1 MVRNKQPPQ
10 QLNEIQQRRAQWNL
24 IDGAGPADNPRGNGD
39 AEAGQEDDA
48 HPRDDG
54 DDIALLLNNELID
67 DDDDDADFIPGALGD
82 PALRPREVRWGRFAQ
97 VRYEDGEDE
106 FVDEFDD
113 DVAYLPRRRERAV
126 REEVNYG
133 DFKNVLNKSQ
143 FYAKVFKK
151 NKDSVVSPR
160 KERDNSYFCNFGN
173 ISFKLK
179 DKVTCEDLHQ
189 IPSSE
194 FWVYVTLEANSSA
207 LYFEWSSGESPKK
220 SKQRKKPADNFRH
233 YMIEGVLNAELWQG
247 LSTQRYFDLKL
258 ESFDDVSNEMTLS
271 VFLKKGGLSELKHP
285 SDNIQCNESLGA
297 VVSYFFGVHMF
308 AYTGTKNLKHDVE
321 DLFTAVKHWHA
332 DKEYCSIDVQHPS
345 LIPQLRPY
353 QKAAVKWMLHQE
365 KFGQVKNGVDSSSD
379 VHCLFVAITSKDNV
393 TLYFNRYGGFLV
405 KDKPLAVLPTPGGI
419 LADEMGLGKTVEVL
433 SCMLCHPR
441 QNIKKPDYQ
450 EPINIESRKT
460 SNGRKSSKRLTGN
473 DIFTL
478 DGVPEEE
485 EEEEV
490 KGNVDCFLKDSKT
503 EHITEDSKTEHITE
517 DSKTE
522 HMEDSKNEL
531 VSMDSNMTD
540 VTGEM
545 QNFKRTRNSKR
556 KTTASQVKKDSRS
569 PENRIKVHIPKREKE
584 DDDKLNKTRRPKTR
598 AAKFCSGYVSLD
610 DDDDKDSDNNYEPPE
625 KKKCIKKTRTKK
637 TAFNV
642 EQEISDCT
650 YWSSIESAIVKECWD
665 GRVKDYKK
673 EGSFK
678 DFCKFLRTRKKDPYY
693 MMSLR
698 EKLQIQYNISMAK
711 YSAREVVTR
720 KTIQGFF
727 DTKVAQKSY
736 FECLCGS
743 AETEIRDE
751 KFRVQCS
758 VCSLWQHADC
768 VQYDVTDPYR
778 GVYICPHCWTQEK
791 PVVSGATLIV
801 TPSSISYQWVN
812 EIMKH
817 LKHKAIRM
825 LVYKGVSTQGYMQ
838 PLYLANFD
846 IVITTYETLSRELNY
861 VDLPHSNSQMGRRF
875 RHPKRFMATPSPL
888 PCVEWWRVCLDEA
901 QMVECTTNK
910 TAEMALR
917 LAATNRWCVTG
928 TPVQKTVNELQG
940 LLMFLGV
947 DPYWVAQWWNRCLFL
962 PYCHGVK
969 EQLHNLVA
977 QYMWRNA
984 KKDVIHQIDIP
995 QQVEEVHWLSF
1006 TRVEEHFYQRLHAEC
1021 SYDAQQRLKKFTDI
1035 KTKLSSLDRP
1045 TLNSLLHP
1053 LLKLRQACN
1062 HPQVVKGQFLS
1073 MNRKTMT
1080 MEMLLENLI
1089 KKTKLETEEAHR
1101 LLISSM
1107 NGLAGV
1113 HIIQEEWSQ
1122 AVEMY
1127 RAVLRSIQEHANI
1140 KTDSLQRLHTL
1151 HNLAEV
1157 LEAGHS
1163 NIEPTLRDSSLREES
1178 ETIRKRYLQHYPQQ
1192 VAAADLECTQNSKA
1206 VESLEKNLNLN
1217 ISWWLGALESFD
1229 DDFVLEVRDEMLS
1242 SYSRFEEHKCLLF
1255 PVKTRAHLQLV
1266 LNAEMKKLKDQRLEM
1281 INAVRHLQ
1289 TLDPASLLDGAID
1302 CHLRPAESEPP
1313 QCMICATHE
1322 LFEEYEETLF
1332 SMREL
1337 KHSRTTGVSKE
1348 TQDVKDKAQVMLATR
1363 RGHWGQSENER
1374 LLRYLQTKSLERVER
1389 EIYNDSQT
1397 HFKIWEATKKEFK
1410 NYRIL
1415 WRAIFDS
1422 VSAMDEVNMA
1432 TIRLRLRFPDEEI
1445 PKQKKKKDRD
1455 DLEKKTEALRYV
1467 LELGE
1472 VPQQELKLKSQQIVA
1487 TNDLKIKLGQLLYL
1501 QNLAKTDFGKDG
1513 GKNPE
1518 PCPIC
1523 QGELGE
1529 KWAVLLCGHCYCME
1543 CMRTLSNRG
1552 FNGTDKSAVKC
1563 PMCRQPTRTREISY
1577 VDTKAKEVE
1586 DVKVQGSLSTKM
1598 EGVVRLML
1606 KIKLADPEAKVLVF
1620 SSWADVLDVI
1630 ADAFAQNGITYRA
1643 LHQRSKFQRHL
1654 ASFKTSNQITA
1665 LLLPIS
1671 SGANGLNIIEARHVI
1686 LVEPIL
1692 NPAAELQAIG
1702 RVHRI
1707 GQTKETI
1714 VHRFLV
1720 RGTIEERMYH
1730 ILRHHHE
1737 SHHTDENTVT
1747 IEDLKNLFL
1756 HPEELE
1762 LQKELIMT
1770 RNQISASERTTGDRR
1785 LTTGNLREQ
1794 EDFQNISLAYQAS
1807 KHQGVGF
1814 SSNVD
1819 SSSLPSTSNLSQ
1831 PLAINGSRSS
1841 TLSFPPPSVSGMPQ
1855 ASTSNVSLQSIS
1867 SIYHSSTNSPSQS
1880 STSNISQSSTIKL
1893 SCPSTSN
1900 TSQSSTSNIHHSST
1914 SNTSQLSNSNTSP
1927 LFNSNT
1933 FQLSNSNFSPPST
1946 SNLSQSLNNN
1956 VSCTSTSNS
1965 TQVSTNKLSQ
1975 LSTTNTSQTSLIN
1988 FSCPST
1994 NNLHQTSGSNSHEST
2009 SDMSQPVATN
2019 GLQATSIAFQ
2029 AISSNITQTSSF
2041 DEPAT
2046 LNLSQVFQ

>member
-1 MVRNKQPPQ
+1 MVRSKQPPQ

-24 IDGAGPADNPRGNGD
+24 IDGAGPADNQRDNGD
-39 AEAGQEDDA
+39 AGARQEDDA
-48 HPRDDG
+48 QPRDD

-67 DDDDDADFIPGALGD
+67 DDDDDIDFIPGALGD

-97 VRYEDGEDE
+97 VRYEDGDDD
-106 FVDEFDD
+106 FIDEFDD
-113 DVAYLPRRRERAV
+113 EVVYLPRRRERVV

-133 DFKNVLNKSQ
+133 DFKTVLNNCQ
-143 FYAKVFKK
+143 FYAKVLKTE
-151 NKDSVVSPR
+151 NNSIASPR
-160 KERDNSYFCNFGN
+160 KERDKSIFCHFGN
-173 ISFKLK
+173 VCFKLK
-179 DKVTCEDLHQ
+179 DKVTSKDFHQ
-189 IPSSE
+189 IPASE
-194 FWVYVTLEANSSA
+194 FWVYVSLEANNSA
-207 LYFEWSSGESPKK
+207 VYFEWNSEGSPKK
-220 SKQRKKPADNFRH
+220 SKQRKKSADNFCH
-233 YMIEGVLNAELWQG
+233 YMIEGILDVELWQG
-247 LSTQRYFDLKL
+247 LSTQRYFDLTL
-258 ESFDDVSNEMTLS
+258 ESFDDSSNEMTLS
-271 VFLKKGGLSELKHP
+271 VFLKRGGLSELRHP
-285 SDNIQCNESLGA
+285 SDNIHCNEFMGA
-297 VVSYFFGVHMF
+297 VVSYFFGVRMF
-308 AYTGTKNLKHDVE
+308 TYNGTKNMKHNVE
-321 DLFTAVKHWHA
+321 DLFTAIKNWHV
-332 DKEYCSIDVQHPS
+332 DKEYCSLDVQHPS

-353 QKAAVKWMLHQE
+353 QKSAVKWMLHQE
-365 KFGQVKNGVDSSSD
+365 KYEQVKKENMDNSGDL
-379 VHCLFVAITSKDNV
+379 HCLFVEIKSKDNV
-393 TLYFNRYGGFLV
+393 TLYFNKYGGFIV

-441 QNIKKPDYQ
+441 QNVKKPAYQ
-450 EPINIESRKT
+450 DPINIESHKPKRK
-460 SNGRKSSKRLTGN
+460 RKSGKRLTGN

-485 EEEEV
+485 GEGVEDSSLEES
-490 KGNVDCFLKDSKT
+490 KSKYIAQDSSPTDSK
-503 EHITEDSKTEHITE
+503 
-517 DSKTE
+517 
-522 HMEDSKNEL
+522 
-531 VSMDSNMTD
+531 
-540 VTGEM
+540 G
-545 QNFKRTRNSKR
+545 TRNVTREKKAKKR
-556 KTTASQVKKDSRS
+556 VNKESEIPQ
-569 PENRIKVHIPKREKE
+569 NRIKVHLPKREN
-584 DDDKLNKTRRPKTR
+584 DDSLNKSGRPKR
-598 AAKFCSGYVSLD
+598 QAAKFVCGYVSFD
-610 DDDDKDSDNNYEPPE
+610 DDDIEDEDNYELPE
-625 KKKCIKKTRTKK
+625 KKTALKKNNIKKTTY
-637 TAFNV
+637 NV
-642 EQEISDCT
+642 DQEISEST
-650 YWSSIESAIVKECWD
+650 HWSSIESAIIKECWD
-665 GRVKDYKK
+665 GNAKDYKK
-673 EGSFK
+673 EGSYK
-678 DFCKFLRTRKKDPYY
+678 DFRKFLRTRKKDPYY
-693 MMSLR
+693 MMSVKER
-698 EKLQIQYNISMAK
+698 LQIQYNNSMAK
-711 YSAREVVTR
+711 YSASEVVTR

-727 DTKVAQKSY
+727 DTKVAQKSF

-743 AETEIRDE
+743 AEIENRDE

-778 GVYICPHCWTQEK
+778 GVYICPHCWTQEQ

-801 TPSSISYQWVN
+801 TPSAISFQWVN

-838 PLYLANFD
+838 PHYLANFD

-861 VDLPHSNSQMGRRF
+861 VDLPHSNSRMGRRF

-917 LAATNRWCVTG
+917 LAAINRWCVTG

-947 DPYWVAQWWNRCLFL
+947 DPYWVVQWWNRCLFL

-969 EQLHNLVA
+969 EPLHNLVA

-995 QQVEEVHWLSF
+995 QQTEEVHWLSF

-1021 SYDAQQRLKKFTDI
+1021 SYDAQQRLKKFPDT
-1035 KTKLSSLDRP
+1035 KTKLNSLDRS

-1101 LLISSM
+1101 LLIASM
-1107 NGLAGV
+1107 NGLAGI

-1127 RAVLRSIQEHANI
+1127 RSVLRSIEEHANI

-1151 HNLAEV
+1151 HNLAEI
-1157 LEAGHS
+1157 LESGHP
-1163 NIEPTLRDSSLREES
+1163 NIQPTLRDDSLREEA

-1192 VAAADLECTQNSKA
+1192 VATADLECNQNTKA
-1206 VESLEKNLNLN
+1206 VESLEKNYNLRTK
-1217 ISWWLGALESFD
+1217 WWLAALESFD

-1242 SYSRFEEHKCLLF
+1242 SYSRFEENKCILY

-1266 LNAEMKKLKDQRLEM
+1266 LNAEMKKIKNQRLEM
-1281 INAVRHLQ
+1281 INGVKYLQ
-1289 TLDPASLLDGAID
+1289 SLDPVSLLDGAID
-1302 CHLRPAESEPP
+1302 CHLRPTESEPP
-1313 QCMICATHE
+1313 QCLICATHE
-1322 LFEEYEETLF
+1322 LFEDYEETLF

-1348 TQDVKDKAQVMLATR
+1348 TEDIKDKAQVMQATR

-1374 LLRYLQTKSLERVER
+1374 VLRYLQTKSLEKVER
-1389 EIYNDSQT
+1389 EIYKDSQT
-1397 HFKIWEATKKEFK
+1397 HFKIWEATKREFK

-1445 PKQKKKKDRD
+1445 PLQKKKKQRE
-1455 DLEKKTEALRYV
+1455 DLEKKMEALRYV
-1467 LELGE
+1467 VEAGEL
-1472 VPQQELKLKSQQIVA
+1472 PQLQLKLKSDKIVA

-1501 QNLAKTDFGKDG
+1501 QNLAKTDFGKEG

-1552 FNGTDKSAVKC
+1552 FNGMDKSAVKC

-1577 VDTKAKEVE
+1577 VDTKAKEE
-1586 DVKVQGSLSTKM
+1586 EEVKVQGSLSTKM

-1606 KIKLADPEAKVLVF
+1606 KIKLADPDAKVLVF
-1620 SSWADVLDVI
+1620 SSWVDVLDVI

-1643 LHQRSKFQRHL
+1643 LHNRTKFQVHL
-1654 ASFKTSNQITA
+1654 LSFKTNSQITA

-1707 GQTKETI
+1707 GQSRETV

-1720 RGTIEERMYH
+1720 RGTIEERMFH
-1730 ILRHHHE
+1730 ILRHHHD

-1747 IEDLKNLFL
+1747 IEDLKHLFL

-1762 LQKELIMT
+1762 LQKAMAKNFKENNAADNLARDKEALNNLQDQQGGLHTQHIH
-1770 RNQISASERTTGDRR
+1770 RN
-1785 LTTGNLREQ
+1785 RE
-1794 EDFQNISLAYQAS
+1794 FLLSRSPTQANENQQVATS
-1807 KHQGVGF
+1807 GINDPMF
-1814 SSNVD
+1814 
-1819 SSSLPSTSNLSQ
+1819 LPSTSSLSRPFTIKASLSSTNNFSQ
-1831 PLAINGSRSS
+1831 LVINGVPQPSTSSISLSSASNLCHISASNFSRPS
-1841 TLSFPPPSVSGMPQ
+1841 TSNTSQSL
-1855 ASTSNVSLQSIS
+1855 TSNVSQSVGNTS
-1867 SIYHSSTNSPSQS
+1867 QSSTNNSSCPSTSNTSHSSKNIVSPP
-1880 STSNISQSSTIKL
+1880 STSNISQSSTNL
-1893 SCPSTSN
+1893 SHPLVS
-1900 TSQSSTSNIHHSST
+1900 
-1914 SNTSQLSNSNTSP
+1914 TSQLST
-1927 LFNSNT
+1927 
-1933 FQLSNSNFSPPST
+1933 SNFSDPST
-1946 SNLSQSLNNN
+1946 PNSFQS
-1956 VSCTSTSNS
+1956 
-1965 TQVSTNKLSQ
+1965 
-1975 LSTTNTSQTSLIN
+1975 SLVTPII
-1988 FSCPST
+1988 
-1994 NNLHQTSGSNSHEST
+1994 Q
-2009 SDMSQPVATN
+2009 
-2019 GLQATSIAFQ
+2019 
-2029 AISSNITQTSSF
+2029 
-2041 DEPAT
+2041 
-2046 LNLSQVFQ
+2046 